1 MKVGKCQQK
10 EEGGKKGMKSGDPRH
25 IFIEKR
31 EEIQSQCDWIV
42 KRDKDE
48 LTLGF
53 SPITYYPMKHI
64 G

>member
-10 EEGGKKGMKSGDPRH
+10 EVGKKKGGGKKGMKSGNPRH

-31 EEIQSQCDWIV
+31 EKKSKP

>member
-1 MKVGKCQQK
+1 
-10 EEGGKKGMKSGDPRH
+10 MKSGDPRH